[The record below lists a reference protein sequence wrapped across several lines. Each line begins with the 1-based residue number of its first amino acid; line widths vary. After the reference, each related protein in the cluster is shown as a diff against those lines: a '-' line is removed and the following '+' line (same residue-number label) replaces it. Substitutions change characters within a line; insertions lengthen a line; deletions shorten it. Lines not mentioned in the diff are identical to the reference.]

1 VFAPTYSVRA
11 LPSLLNKGRCDG
23 EHPPPDG
30 VTNEELRIETAS
42 VMRELGHE
50 FVGRTLSDHELEA
63 VGQKVR
69 SLLDEVRTAPPR
81 VRELSRDRLQE
92 FTLTIP
98 TFDEIGQGQRFSDSI
113 VAGAANP
120 MGLAAQLWR
129 DGDVACMQV
138 TLGKAFEGAPGR
150 AHGGV
155 VAALLDE
162 VMGLMNMIHG
172 AMAYTAQL
180 DISYLAPTP
189 VGEPI
194 IARAWLARQDGR
206 KQFVE
211 ATLHA
216 DQLLVARAKALFI
229 SIDRST
235 FLEEILAAED

>member
-1 VFAPTYSVRA
+1 
-11 LPSLLNKGRCDG
+11 
-23 EHPPPDG
+23 
-30 VTNEELRIETAS
+30 VTNEELRIVAAS
-42 VMRELGHE
+42 LMRELGHE
-50 FVGRTLSDHELEA
+50 FVGRALSDEQLRTLNTEL
-63 VGQKVR
+63 R
-69 SLLDEVRTAPPR
+69 PLLARAREAPPR
-81 VRELSRDRLQE
+81 VRELSRDRLEE

-98 TFDEIGQGQRFSDSI
+98 TFDEIGERQLFSDSF

-162 VMGLMNMIHG
+162 VMGLMNVIHG
-172 AMAYTAQL
+172 AMALTAQL
-180 DISYLAPTP
+180 DITYLAPTP

-194 IARAWLARQDGR
+194 IARAWLARQDNR

-216 DQLLVARAKALFI
+216 SDLLVASAKALFI
-229 SIDRST
+229 SIDRAT
-235 FLEEILAAED
+235 FLKQFLTPED

>member
-1 VFAPTYSVRA
+1 M
-11 LPSLLNKGRCDG
+11 
-23 EHPPPDG
+23 
-30 VTNEELRIETAS
+30 TNEELRIEAAS
-42 VMRELGHE
+42 LMRQLGHE
-50 FVGRTLSDHELEA
+50 FVGRTLSDDELETLS
-63 VGQKVR
+63 R
-69 SLLDEVRTAPPR
+69 TMRTLLDEVRTAPPR
-81 VRELSRDRLQE
+81 VRALSRDRLEE

-98 TFDEIGQGQRFSDSI
+98 TFDEIGERQLFSDSI

-129 DGDVACMQV
+129 DGDVACVRV

-162 VMGLMNMIHG
+162 VMGLMNVIHG
-172 AMAYTAQL
+172 AMAFTAQL
-180 DISYLAPTP
+180 DITYVAPTP

-194 IARAWLARQDGR
+194 IARAWLARRDNR

-216 DQLLVARAKALFI
+216 DDVLVASANALFI
-229 SIDRST
+229 SIDRSV
-235 FLEEILAAED
+235 FLEQILSSED

>member
-1 VFAPTYSVRA
+1 
-11 LPSLLNKGRCDG
+11 
-23 EHPPPDG
+23 
-30 VTNEELRIETAS
+30 VTNEELRIGAAS
-42 VMRELGHE
+42 LMRQLGHE
-50 FVGRTLSDHELEA
+50 FVARTLSDDELEA
-63 VGQKVR
+63 LSRNVR
-69 SLLDEVRTAPPR
+69 TLLDDIRTAPPR
-81 VRELSRDRLQE
+81 LRELSRDRLEE

-98 TFDEIGQGQRFSDSI
+98 TFDEIGERQLFSDSI

-129 DGDVACMQV
+129 DGDVACMRV

-162 VMGLMNMIHG
+162 VMGLMNVIHG
-172 AMAYTAQL
+172 AMAFTAQL
-180 DISYLAPTP
+180 DITYVAPTP

-194 IARAWLARQDGR
+194 IARAWLARRDNR

-216 DQLLVARAKALFI
+216 DDVLVASANALFI
-229 SIDRST
+229 SIDRSV
-235 FLEEILAAED
+235 FLEQILSSED

>member
-1 VFAPTYSVRA
+1 MA
-11 LPSLLNKGRCDG
+11 
-23 EHPPPDG
+23 
-30 VTNEELRIETAS
+30 AS
-42 VMRELGHE
+42 QLRELGHE
-50 FVGRTLSDHELEA
+50 FVGRALSDEQLSTLSTELRA
-63 VGQKVR
+63 ILTRVR
-69 SLLDEVRTAPPR
+69 EAPPR
-81 VRELSRDRLQE
+81 VRELSRDRLEE

-98 TFDEIGQGQRFSDSI
+98 TFDEIGERQLFSDSI
-113 VAGAANP
+113 VAGASNP

-129 DGDVACMQV
+129 DGDVACMRV

-162 VMGLMNMIHG
+162 VMGLMNVIHG

-180 DISYLAPTP
+180 DITYLAPTP

-194 IARAWLARQDGR
+194 IARAWLARQDNR

-216 DQLLVARAKALFI
+216 NDHLVASAKALFI
-229 SIDRST
+229 SIDRSA
-235 FLEEILAAED
+235 FLEQLLTLED

>member
-1 VFAPTYSVRA
+1 M
-11 LPSLLNKGRCDG
+11 
-23 EHPPPDG
+23 
-30 VTNEELRIETAS
+30 TNEELRIEAAS
-42 VMRELGHE
+42 LMRQLVHE
-50 FVGRTLSDHELEA
+50 FVGRTLSDDELETLS
-63 VGQKVR
+63 R
-69 SLLDEVRTAPPR
+69 TMRTLLDEVRTAPPR
-81 VRELSRDRLQE
+81 VRALSRDRLEE

-98 TFDEIGQGQRFSDSI
+98 TFDEIGERQLFSDSI

-129 DGDVACMQV
+129 DGDVACMRV

-162 VMGLMNMIHG
+162 VMGLMNVIHG
-172 AMAYTAQL
+172 AMAFTAQL
-180 DISYLAPTP
+180 DITYVAPTP

-194 IARAWLARQDGR
+194 IARAWLARRDNR

-216 DQLLVARAKALFI
+216 DDVLVASANALFI
-229 SIDRST
+229 SIDRSV
-235 FLEEILAAED
+235 FLEQILSSED

>member
-1 VFAPTYSVRA
+1 VRV
-11 LPSLLNKGRCDG
+11 LLEDVRDG
-23 EHPPPDG
+23 
-30 VTNEELRIETAS
+30 A
-42 VMRELGHE
+42 
-50 FVGRTLSDHELEA
+50 
-63 VGQKVR
+63 
-69 SLLDEVRTAPPR
+69 PR
-81 VRELSRDRLQE
+81 VREFSRDRLEE

-98 TFDEIGQGQRFSDSI
+98 TYDEIGQRQLFSDSI

-129 DGDVACMQV
+129 DGDVACMRV

-162 VMGLMNMIHG
+162 VMGLMNVIHG
-172 AMAYTAQL
+172 AIAFTAQL
-180 DISYLAPTP
+180 DTTYHAPTP

-194 IARAWLARQDGR
+194 VARAWLARHNDR

-216 DQLLVARAKALFI
+216 NDLLVASAKALFI
-229 SIDRST
+229 TIDRAT
-235 FLEEILAAED
+235 FLQQLLITED

>member
-1 VFAPTYSVRA
+1 
-11 LPSLLNKGRCDG
+11 
-23 EHPPPDG
+23 
-30 VTNEELRIETAS
+30 
-42 VMRELGHE
+42 MRQLGHE
-50 FVGRTLSDHELEA
+50 FVARTLSDDELEA
-63 VGQKVR
+63 LSRNVR
-69 SLLDEVRTAPPR
+69 TLLDDIRTAPPR
-81 VRELSRDRLQE
+81 LRELSRDRLEE

-98 TFDEIGQGQRFSDSI
+98 TFDEIGERQLFSDSI

-129 DGDVACMQV
+129 DGDVACMRV

-162 VMGLMNMIHG
+162 VMGLMNVIHG
-172 AMAYTAQL
+172 AMAFTAQL
-180 DISYLAPTP
+180 DITYVAPTP

-194 IARAWLARQDGR
+194 IARAWLARRDNR

-216 DQLLVARAKALFI
+216 DDVLVASANALFI
-229 SIDRST
+229 SIDRSV
-235 FLEEILAAED
+235 FLEQILSSED

>member
-1 VFAPTYSVRA
+1 LS
-11 LPSLLNKGRCDG
+11 KGRCNGD
-23 EHPPPDG
+23 HQPPDG
-30 VTNEELRIETAS
+30 VTNEELRIEAATLL
-42 VMRELGHE
+42 RELGHE
-50 FVGRTLSDHELEA
+50 FVGRTLSDEQLDAVRRNVRALLE
-63 VGQKVR
+63 
-69 SLLDEVRTAPPR
+69 EVRTAPPR
-81 VRELSRDRLQE
+81 VRELSRDRLEE

-98 TFDEIGQGQRFSDSI
+98 TFDEIGEGQLFSDSI

-120 MGLAAQLWR
+120 MGLAALIWR

-162 VMGLMNMIHG
+162 VMGLMNVIHG

-180 DISYLAPTP
+180 DITYLAPTP

-194 IARAWLARQDGR
+194 IARAWLAQRDNR

-216 DQLLVARAKALFI
+216 GDVMVASAKGLFI

-235 FLEEILAAED
+235 FLEQLLAVED

>member
-1 VFAPTYSVRA
+1 
-11 LPSLLNKGRCDG
+11 
-23 EHPPPDG
+23 

-42 VMRELGHE
+42 LMRQLGHE
-50 FVGRTLSDHELEA
+50 FVGRTLSDDELETLS
-63 VGQKVR
+63 R
-69 SLLDEVRTAPPR
+69 TMRTLLDEVRTAPPR
-81 VRELSRDRLQE
+81 VRELSRDRLEE

-98 TFDEIGQGQRFSDSI
+98 TFDEIGEHQLFSDSI

-129 DGDVACMQV
+129 DGDVACVRV

-155 VAALLDE
+155 IAALLDE
-162 VMGLMNMIHG
+162 VMGLMNVIHG
-172 AMAYTAQL
+172 AMAFTAQL
-180 DISYLAPTP
+180 DITYVAPTP

-194 IARAWLARQDGR
+194 IARAWLARRDNR

-216 DQLLVARAKALFI
+216 DDVLVASAKALFI
-229 SIDRST
+229 TIDRSV
-235 FLEEILAAED
+235 FLEQILTSED